1 MKKMKTECK
10 ETLFVGLDPSIN
22 ATGVVILDNCAN
34 IVDSRTFSVKDKDKL
49 FERSLINYEEQISF
63 IPKIINL

>member
-1 MKKMKTECK
+1 MKTECK

-49 FERSLINYEEQISF
+49 FERSLINYEEQR
-63 IPKIINL
+63 